1 MRLDRRYRKKPVE
14 ITAIQYTGNNIEDI
28 HLFAHD
34 KLKWNVDE
42 QGKIITAWITTLE
55 GDMFILPGDYV
66 IKGVDGE
73 FYPCKPGIFW
83 KTYEEIPYDD

>member
-1 MRLDRRYRKKPVE
+1 MRIDRRYRKKPVE
-14 ITAIQYTGNNIEDI
+14 ITAVQYTGNNIEDI

-34 KLKWNVDE
+34 KLKWDFDE
-42 QGKIITAWITTLE
+42 QGKIVTAWITTLE

-83 KTYEEIPYDD
+83 KTYEEIADDD